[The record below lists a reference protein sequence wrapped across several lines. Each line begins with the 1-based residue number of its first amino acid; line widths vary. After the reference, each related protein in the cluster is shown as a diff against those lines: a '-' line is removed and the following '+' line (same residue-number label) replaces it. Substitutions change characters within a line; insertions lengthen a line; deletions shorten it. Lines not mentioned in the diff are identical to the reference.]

1 MRKRSIEGLRGRSSK
16 QRGTMEISWDEGSGE
31 RAGVRYCW
39 VEGSSLGGKVQG
51 RVWGI
56 KVGYVGLVN
65 DDEMSRE
72 GLEQEVRMI
81 SHM

>member
-16 QRGTMEISWDEGSGE
+16 QRGTMESSWGEGSGE

-39 VEGSSLGGKVQG
+39 VEGSSQGGKVQR

-56 KVGYVGLVN
+56 KVGNVGLVN
-65 DDEMSRE
+65 DDEMCSFYSRCDRSP
-72 GLEQEVRMI
+72 GKV
-81 SHM
+81 